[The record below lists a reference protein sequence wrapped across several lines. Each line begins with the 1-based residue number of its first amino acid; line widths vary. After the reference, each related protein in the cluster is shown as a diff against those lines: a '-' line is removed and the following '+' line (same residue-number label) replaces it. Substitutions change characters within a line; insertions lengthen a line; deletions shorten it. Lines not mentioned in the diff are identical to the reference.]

1 MDNNYF
7 EFTSNQELNIN
18 NAETVSEEPI
28 LVKPNPNSSFKEQW
42 LFYKAIEKKLK
53 DEMDKIA
60 EDAKKEVI
68 ANHKFFQNKI
78 GKVNYIESETKKP
91 KDSMKDFLNEKGYL
105 EMCLKDEV
113 DLKKAQ
119 ALVDA
124 GLITKSE
131 LDEHT
136 KSVFKRYLKF
146 MSKE

>member
-7 EFTSNQELNIN
+7 EFTSNQEISIN
-18 NAETVSEEPI
+18 DAEMVSEEPI
-28 LVKPNPNSSFKEQW
+28 LIKPPAHYSKSEKW
-42 LFYKAIEKKLK
+42 IFYKVIEKKLK
-53 DEMDKIA
+53 DEMDKITKG
-60 EDAKKEVI
+60 AKEEVI
-68 ANHKFFQNKI
+68 ENDKFYQNKF

-124 GLITKSE
+124 GLITKSD
-131 LDEHT
+131 LDKHT